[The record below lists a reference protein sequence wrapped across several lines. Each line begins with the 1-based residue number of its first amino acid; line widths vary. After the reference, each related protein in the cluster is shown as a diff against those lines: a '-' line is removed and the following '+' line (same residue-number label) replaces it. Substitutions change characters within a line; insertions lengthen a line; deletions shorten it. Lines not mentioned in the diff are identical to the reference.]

1 MDFGGG
7 RWGRSAFQGNGR
19 EVGRYAAFIRNKGPG
34 EGRGCRRMGS
44 WNDVWEPNYEMS
56 LEARMKG
63 LSFSEVEGEVRGAEL
78 LSCSCLPNDYSLSF
92 FAA

>member
-1 MDFGGG
+1 
-7 RWGRSAFQGNGR
+7 
-19 EVGRYAAFIRNKGPG
+19 
-34 EGRGCRRMGS
+34 MGS

>member
-1 MDFGGG
+1 
-7 RWGRSAFQGNGR
+7 
-19 EVGRYAAFIRNKGPG
+19 
-34 EGRGCRRMGS
+34 MGS

-78 LSCSCLPNDYSLSF
+78 LSCK
-92 FAA
+92 